1 MEIDRDAPATKGD
14 ILDLRNEIV
23 DGMRSLQ
30 ADLLKAYYAFAESN
44 LKRFAEIET
53 ESEALKS
60 RIATLEAR
68 LLQIEKRVNFPKHP
82 LQ

>member
-1 MEIDRDAPATKGD
+1 MDIDSNAPATKGD
-14 ILDLRNEIV
+14 IQDLRAEMV
-23 DGMRSLQ
+23 ESVRSIQ
-30 ADLLKAYYAFAESN
+30 AELLKAFYAFAESN

-53 ESEALKS
+53 EGEALKS

-68 LLQIEKRVNFPKHP
+68 LLQIERRVNFPKHP